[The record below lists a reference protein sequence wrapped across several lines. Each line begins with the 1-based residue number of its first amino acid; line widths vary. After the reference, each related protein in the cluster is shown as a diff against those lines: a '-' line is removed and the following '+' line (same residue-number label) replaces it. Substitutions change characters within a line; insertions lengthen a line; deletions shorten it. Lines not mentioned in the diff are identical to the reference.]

1 MTDEELI
8 RLFNEAANETQSTV
22 FSDNTN
28 ANANISTP
36 EPEINNLRFRS
47 EYAIFSE
54 HNAIEGMENMTE
66 LESTQRFSG
75 AIWYNKIQEQEISL
89 LFLQN

>member
-8 RLFNEAANETQSTV
+8 RLFNETANATQSTV

-28 ANANISTP
+28 VNANISTP

-47 EYAIFSE
+47 EYAVFSE
-54 HNAIEGMENMTE
+54 HNTIEGMENMTE

-75 AIWYNKIQEQEISL
+75 AIWYNKIQEQM
-89 LFLQN
+89 